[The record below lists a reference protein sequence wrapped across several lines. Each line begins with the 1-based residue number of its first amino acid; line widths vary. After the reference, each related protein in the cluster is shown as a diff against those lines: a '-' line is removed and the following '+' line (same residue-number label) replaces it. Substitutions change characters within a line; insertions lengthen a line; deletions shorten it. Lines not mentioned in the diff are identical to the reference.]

1 MLKIRKL
8 HDDPCACVA
17 ALCNKCYNT
26 NKIELTDGTNRRR
39 HVPRVGHDD
48 GQVSMNKHIEIVADR

>member
-1 MLKIRKL
+1 MTIHVRVWLL
-8 HDDPCACVA
+8 CAINVIIPR
-17 ALCNKCYNT
+17 
-26 NKIELTDGTNRRR
+26 IELTDGTNRRR